1 MHKFLAG
8 LVLLVATCAA
18 QEFRAT
24 ISGRVV
30 DSQDAVIGGAKV
42 IATQI
47 GTEARFET
55 VSASD
60 GLYTIPFLPPGS
72 YRLTAEIAGFKRYL
86 RDNLAAG
93 SKRPRLRTH
102 LVFWKNSRPGQ
113 YTTAHPDGS
122 SPRLLKAPDI
132 GTGEQSLVRSQ

>member
-1 MHKFLAG
+1 M
-8 LVLLVATCAA
+8 
-18 QEFRAT
+18 
-24 ISGRVV
+24 
-30 DSQDAVIGGAKV
+30 IGGAKV

-72 YRLTAEIAGFKRYL
+72 YRLTAEIARFKRYL

-93 SKRPRLRTH
+93 SKTPPT
-102 LVFWKNSRPGQ
+102 
-113 YTTAHPDGS
+113 
-122 SPRLLKAPDI
+122 
-132 GTGEQSLVRSQ
+132 